1 MRVAAW
7 LFPFPFLLSTPQ
19 VVRQVSDF
27 AMPLLEKRGNVLYL
41 ANTSDEEEEDEFR
54 QLDFVAEQ
62 LREKCIV
69 SPSFGLSSSTPE
81 HPHRT
86 LKRVAGTRTWICPE
100 PPVNDI
106 PMDTITFYL
115 F

>member
-1 MRVAAW
+1 
-7 LFPFPFLLSTPQ
+7 
-19 VVRQVSDF
+19 
-27 AMPLLEKRGNVLYL
+27 MPLLGKRGNVLCL
-41 ANTSDEEEEDEFR
+41 VGTSDDEEDEFR

-106 PMDTITFYL
+106 PMDYFLSVLKVTPNFS
-115 F
+115 

>member
-1 MRVAAW
+1 
-7 LFPFPFLLSTPQ
+7 
-19 VVRQVSDF
+19 
-27 AMPLLEKRGNVLYL
+27 MPLLEKRGNVLYL
-41 ANTSDEEEEDEFR
+41 ANTSDEEEEEDEFR

-69 SPSFGLSSSTPE
+69 SPSFGLTSSTPE

-106 PMDTITFYL
+106 PMDYFLSVLKVTPNFS
-115 F
+115 